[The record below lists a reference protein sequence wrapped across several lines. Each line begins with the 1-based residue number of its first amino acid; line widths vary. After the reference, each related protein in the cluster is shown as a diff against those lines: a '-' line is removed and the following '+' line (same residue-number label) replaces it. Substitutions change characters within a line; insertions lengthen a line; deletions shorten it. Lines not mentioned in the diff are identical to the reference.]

1 MAGSTSKWLE
11 GGPYAGLSQFFY
23 VVAYSRNCTGIPYC
37 KEIPTTGSRSIPMM
51 RSMILILR
59 AYSNPATGVG
69 PDSAALLKFV
79 ALVATPTATAR
90 PRDTKA
96 RTPMQVSCTSIVPS
110 RGVLRKSHSRL
121 GRLLPPAGYC
131 CFFCCC
137 SCLTQ
142 CFVLPRRQANTSSV
156 CRTSML
162 LTALKCYQEL
172 IPADLSLS
180 SSSTAGAGGGLLGR
194 AGALNGG
201 SGGLLN
207 RPSANSGCCTAS
219 RSWATNKENGVGRD
233 CPGGRAWYGGKRRYF
248 VWPACSL
255 QLGGLQLSSVGWGQH
270 DSWHL
275 AVCTQSYQ
283 GPGRHGPRLLACI
296 KVDLTTG
303 RLGLVPTAAP

>member
-1 MAGSTSKWLE
+1 MAGSASKWLE

-96 RTPMQVSCTSIVPS
+96 RTPMP
-110 RGVLRKSHSRL
+110 
-121 GRLLPPAGYC
+121 
-131 CFFCCC
+131 
-137 SCLTQ
+137 
-142 CFVLPRRQANTSSV
+142 ANTSSV

-219 RSWATNKENGVGRD
+219 RSWATNKCWCSEEGKMALDAIAPVAGR
-233 CPGGRAWYGGKRRYF
+233 GMVA
-248 VWPACSL
+248 
-255 QLGGLQLSSVGWGQH
+255 SVGTLCGQPAR
-270 DSWHL
+270 SSL
-275 AVCTQSYQ
+275 A
-283 GPGRHGPRLLACI
+283 ACN
-296 KVDLTTG
+296 
-303 RLGLVPTAAP
+303 